1 MQKRKHQMRKH
12 QTRNRFIVLN
22 IIVLVL
28 CGSILGNF
36 WNYIERTEHLPRY
49 ITCTN
54 SNASYHTD
62 ESSYIGANKEDEHF
76 HGYEDVFHVDAEY
89 AYPQGSIKVNNP
101 GCDLQVN
108 VAKAWLQEANMRIIG
123 AQYDFT
129 INNNSPQDIMDWTIQ
144 IKIHDGIKVDS
155 FWNGEFDSE
164 NQLLTIKP
172 LDYNNVIP
180 SGESIS
186 FGCILHTPLAVMY
199 IEECSILYYITE
211 CLIWHYPLFWVII
224 AILALVLVIDLAYGI
239 SAVRMRKFQKQREHD
254 LRIIEESLRTFANI
268 IDAKDCYTRG
278 HSIRVAIYSREL
290 AKRMKIAEDASQH
303 LYYIALLHDI
313 GKIGISDAIL
323 QKPSALT
330 KEERSVIETHVTIGG
345 EVLKDFTSIPGIAE
359 GALYHHER
367 FDGKGYPNGLKGE
380 EIPLFAR
387 IIGVADSFDA
397 MSSARCYRP
406 KLEMDYILKE
416 LKEKSG
422 SQFDP
427 AVAKYMIE
435 MIEEGVAPIEE
446 DGDGIC
452 FHEH

>member
-1 MQKRKHQMRKH
+1 MQKKKHLK
-12 QTRNRFIVLN
+12 RNRFIVFN
-22 IIVLVL
+22 ILVIAL
-28 CGSILGNF
+28 CGIILGFF
-36 WNYIERTEHLPRY
+36 WTYIERTEHLPRY
-49 ITCTN
+49 FVCSN
-54 SNASYHTD
+54 SNESYHTNAA
-62 ESSYIGANKEDEHF
+62 SYVNVNQEEEHF
-76 HGYEDVFHVDAEY
+76 HGYEDVLHVDAEY
-89 AYPQGSIKVNNP
+89 VYPKGSIKVNNM
-101 GCDLQVN
+101 GCDLQIN
-108 VAKAWLQEANMRIIG
+108 VAKAWLQEPNMRIIG

-144 IKIHDGIKVDS
+144 IKIHDRTKVDS
-155 FWNGEFDSE
+155 FWNGEYDVE

-180 SGESIS
+180 TGESIS

-199 IEECSILYYITE
+199 IEECSILYYTTE
-211 CLIWHYPLFWVII
+211 CLIWHYPLFWIII
-224 AILALVLVIDLAYGI
+224 AILALLLVIDLAYVI
-239 SAVRMRKFQKQREHD
+239 SAIRMRKFKKQREHD
-254 LRIIEESLRTFANI
+254 LRIIDESLRTFAHI

-278 HSIRVAIYSREL
+278 HSIRVAIYSREI
-290 AKRMKIAEDASQH
+290 AMRMKMDEDACQH

-323 QKPSALT
+323 QKPGALT
-330 KEERSVIETHVTIGG
+330 KEERNVIETHVTIGG
-345 EVLKDFTSIPGIAE
+345 EVLKDFTSLPGIAE

-367 FDGKGYPNGLKGE
+367 YDGNGYPNGLKGD

-387 IIGVADSFDA
+387 IICVADSFDA

-406 KLEMDYILKE
+406 KLELDYILSE
-416 LKEKSG
+416 LKDKSG

-427 AVAKYMIE
+427 VIAKYMIE

-446 DGDGIC
+446 EDGDGIC